1 MLKLATFT
9 KHKEFYNNI
18 SSSSCAAEAEEHT
31 GQAAGLATTASGGLV
46 PKQKSKVARC
56 MLITAPES

>member
-9 KHKEFYNNI
+9 KHKKFYI

-56 MLITAPES
+56 MLTTAPES

>member
-9 KHKEFYNNI
+9 KHKKFYI

-46 PKQKSKVARC
+46 PKQKSKN
-56 MLITAPES
+56 